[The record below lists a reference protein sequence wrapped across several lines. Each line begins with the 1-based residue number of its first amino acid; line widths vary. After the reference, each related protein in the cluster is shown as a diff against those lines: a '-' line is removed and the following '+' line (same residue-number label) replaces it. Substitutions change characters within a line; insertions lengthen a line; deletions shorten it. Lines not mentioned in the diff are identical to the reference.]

1 MANLSY
7 DTRHESSDDGNKTA
21 YRGCVSKSIH
31 VTGVLHIVAGAL
43 CIVYGISA
51 IILQARVSYLG
62 IPIWGGLLIFM
73 VTGSIG
79 VANYFNPTSKKI
91 VKYYLVM
98 SSISAVFAFLM
109 IIAFGIFIDK
119 EDHPWGTGR
128 FICHPLMRSI
138 CGSEAESRIVVN
150 AILILIFVLES
161 LCGVVAASVAC
172 YKACQCCRDGYDTC
186 RMCSLSK
193 LCRLCRDDRGN
204 SNIVYYAVNRGDTP
218 MMAVPNN
225 QSAGPVYFAGESSG
239 TSTQP
244 GQFMYLAPSPQHQS
258 FMALPAVAQQ
268 NQPIPILPPPP
279 KHQQPSQQQQQQPV
293 VIHQQS
299 GMVQLPSGL
308 PAEQAGFIQV
318 QAPGQMQPQGLAQT
332 QPSPEQEPA
341 SQPQTSGM
349 FQQFSGLPTGQPGFI
364 QVQAPGQMQPQGLAQ
379 TQPSSEQEPA
389 SQPQTSGMFQQ
400 FSGLPTGQPGFVQVP
415 AMGQMQPQGAPLT
428 QQQASHPQP
437 AGMVEQLRG
446 PPQFGFFQVRGPGG
460 QIQMIQAPLMYPQA
474 MMAPTPQQPVATEEQ
489 VQQQPVSTEEQVQQQ
504 QTAPSNSAEAHTEEE
519 GVAV

>member
-1 MANLSY
+1 MVGILPSRDLSAWKM
-7 DTRHESSDDGNKTA
+7 TNRSDDGNNTV
-21 YRGCVSKSIH
+21 YRGCVSQTIH

-43 CIVYGISA
+43 CIVFGISA
-51 IILQARVSYLG
+51 IILRAKVSYLG
-62 IPIWGGLLIFM
+62 LPIWGGLLIFM

-225 QSAGPVYFAGESSG
+225 QSAGACLFC
-239 TSTQP
+239 
-244 GQFMYLAPSPQHQS
+244 
-258 FMALPAVAQQ
+258 
-268 NQPIPILPPPP
+268 
-279 KHQQPSQQQQQQPV
+279 
-293 VIHQQS
+293 
-299 GMVQLPSGL
+299 
-308 PAEQAGFIQV
+308 
-318 QAPGQMQPQGLAQT
+318 
-332 QPSPEQEPA
+332 
-341 SQPQTSGM
+341 
-349 FQQFSGLPTGQPGFI
+349 
-364 QVQAPGQMQPQGLAQ
+364 
-379 TQPSSEQEPA
+379 
-389 SQPQTSGMFQQ
+389 
-400 FSGLPTGQPGFVQVP
+400 
-415 AMGQMQPQGAPLT
+415 
-428 QQQASHPQP
+428 
-437 AGMVEQLRG
+437 R
-446 PPQFGFFQVRGPGG
+446 
-460 QIQMIQAPLMYPQA
+460 
-474 MMAPTPQQPVATEEQ
+474 
-489 VQQQPVSTEEQVQQQ
+489 
-504 QTAPSNSAEAHTEEE
+504 
-519 GVAV
+519 

>member
-1 MANLSY
+1 MKSTQGEVVQDLSAWKM
-7 DTRHESSDDGNKTA
+7 TNRSDDGNNTV
-21 YRGCVSKSIH
+21 YRGCVSQTIH
-31 VTGVLHIVAGAL
+31 
-43 CIVYGISA
+43 
-51 IILQARVSYLG
+51 
-62 IPIWGGLLIFM
+62 IFM

-225 QSAGPVYFAGESSG
+225 QSAGESSG